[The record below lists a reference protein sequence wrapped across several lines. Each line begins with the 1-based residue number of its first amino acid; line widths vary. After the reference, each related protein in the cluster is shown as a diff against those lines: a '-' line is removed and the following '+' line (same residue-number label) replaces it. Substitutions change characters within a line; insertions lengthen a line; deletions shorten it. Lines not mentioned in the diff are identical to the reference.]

1 MTFTTLLQQR
11 VAQTRSLLCVGLD
24 PILERLP
31 PSVPPTPAG
40 VVHFLK
46 QVLEATA
53 PFAAAVKPNFAF
65 FEALGPVGTEV
76 LQEVLAAVPEG
87 LPIIADAK
95 RGDIGTSSAMYA
107 RAIFEGWG
115 CHAITVAPYMGSDS
129 VRPFLEYTDRG
140 VFVLCL
146 TSNSGA
152 QDFQLPD
159 LHLAVA
165 KKVQEWNQHENAGL
179 VVGAT
184 RPEAI
189 GAIRAVTGPMPYLI
203 PGVGAQGGAM
213 EETLQAAADGTSI
226 PCLINA
232 SRSILY
238 ASSGEDFAQA
248 AAQEA
253 ERLKQSMAAHV
264 SA

>member
-1 MTFTTLLQQR
+1 MTFSALLQQR
-11 VAQTRSLLCVGLD
+11 VSQARSLLCVGLD
-24 PILERLP
+24 PQLERLP
-31 PSVPPTPAG
+31 ESLPRTPEGLVA
-40 VVHFLK
+40 FLK
-46 QVLEATA
+46 QILATTS

-115 CHAITVAPYMGSDS
+115 CHAVTVAPYMGADS
-129 VRPFLEYTDRG
+129 VQPFLEYRDRG

-146 TSNSGA
+146 TSNPGA

-165 KKVQEWNQHENAGL
+165 RKVREWNEHQNAGL

-189 GAIRAVTGPMPYLI
+189 GAIRTITGPMPYLI
-203 PGVGAQGGAM
+203 PGVGAQGGSLEA
-213 EETLQAAADGTSI
+213 TLREATDGTSI

-238 ASSGEDFAQA
+238 ASSGEDFAEA
-248 AAQEA
+248 AGQEA
-253 ERLKQSMAAHV
+253 QRLAQAMAAHL
-264 SA
+264 